1 MVTLKKYH
9 GLGNDYLI
17 YDPNQNRELLQE
29 RQIQLLCRRNTGV
42 GADGI
47 LFGPVLENEKIKV
60 RIFNPDGSEAE
71 RSGNGIRIF
80 SKYLKDAGYV
90 KEKCYELWTKAGPV
104 QVEFLDEDAS
114 RMKVDMGYAAFGA
127 DSIHAVGFEGDMI
140 NESVFFC
147 DNFYNITCVSMG
159 NPNCVVMMEEISKN
173 KALHLGPY
181 VENSKYFPNR
191 INMQLCHVVDREN
204 IQIEIYERGAGYTY
218 ASGTGACAAA
228 SAAHKLGL
236 VGNHVQVHMQ
246 GGDLLVEFAED
257 DRVFMTGP
265 VVYIGSITLAE
276 NFDHPY
282 FATSIQDF
290 WHRWHMSLSSWLRDY
305 VYIPLGGNRKGKLRK
320 YVNILLTFLVSGLWH
335 GMGLTYLVW
344 GFLHGLYQI
353 IGSLLMPVRD
363 RLVSLTKTDR
373 SCFSHRLLKQ
383 LCTFFLVMLAW
394 IFFRADSVTQALQMI
409 RQMAVFNPWVLWNQS
424 VYLLGLDAKNVWIL
438 FFAIAILLLVSIL
451 QTKTDI
457 RVWLA
462 KQGIVFRYAVVYLAL
477 FAVLIFGIYGP
488 GYDAVQFIYGGF

>member
-47 LFGPVLENEKIKV
+47 LSGPVLENEKIKV

-114 RMKVDMGYAAFGA
+114 HMKVDMGYAAFGA
-127 DSIHAVGFEGDMI
+127 DSIHAVGFEGDMT

-236 VGNHVQVHMQ
+236 VGNRVQVHMQ

-276 NFDHPY
+276 NF
-282 FATSIQDF
+282 FA
-290 WHRWHMSLSSWLRDY
+290 
-305 VYIPLGGNRKGKLRK
+305 
-320 YVNILLTFLVSGLWH
+320 
-335 GMGLTYLVW
+335 
-344 GFLHGLYQI
+344 
-353 IGSLLMPVRD
+353 
-363 RLVSLTKTDR
+363 
-373 SCFSHRLLKQ
+373 
-383 LCTFFLVMLAW
+383 
-394 IFFRADSVTQALQMI
+394 
-409 RQMAVFNPWVLWNQS
+409 
-424 VYLLGLDAKNVWIL
+424 
-438 FFAIAILLLVSIL
+438 
-451 QTKTDI
+451 
-457 RVWLA
+457 
-462 KQGIVFRYAVVYLAL
+462 
-477 FAVLIFGIYGP
+477 
-488 GYDAVQFIYGGF
+488 

>member
-47 LFGPVLENEKIKV
+47 LSGPVFENEKIKV

-127 DSIHAVGFEGDMI
+127 DMI

-147 DNFYNITCVSMG
+147 DNFYNITCLSMG

-236 VGNHVQVHMQ
+236 VGNRVQVHMQ

-276 NFDHPY
+276 NF
-282 FATSIQDF
+282 FA
-290 WHRWHMSLSSWLRDY
+290 
-305 VYIPLGGNRKGKLRK
+305 
-320 YVNILLTFLVSGLWH
+320 
-335 GMGLTYLVW
+335 
-344 GFLHGLYQI
+344 
-353 IGSLLMPVRD
+353 
-363 RLVSLTKTDR
+363 
-373 SCFSHRLLKQ
+373 
-383 LCTFFLVMLAW
+383 
-394 IFFRADSVTQALQMI
+394 
-409 RQMAVFNPWVLWNQS
+409 
-424 VYLLGLDAKNVWIL
+424 
-438 FFAIAILLLVSIL
+438 
-451 QTKTDI
+451 
-457 RVWLA
+457 
-462 KQGIVFRYAVVYLAL
+462 
-477 FAVLIFGIYGP
+477 
-488 GYDAVQFIYGGF
+488 

>member
-1 MVTLKKYH
+1 M
-9 GLGNDYLI
+9 
-17 YDPNQNRELLQE
+17 
-29 RQIQLLCRRNTGV
+29 
-42 GADGI
+42 
-47 LFGPVLENEKIKV
+47 
-60 RIFNPDGSEAE
+60 
-71 RSGNGIRIF
+71 
-80 SKYLKDAGYV
+80 KDAGYV

-114 RMKVDMGYAAFGA
+114 HMKVDMGYAAFGA

-236 VGNHVQVHMQ
+236 VGNRVQVHMQ

-276 NFDHPY
+276 NF
-282 FATSIQDF
+282 
-290 WHRWHMSLSSWLRDY
+290 LL
-305 VYIPLGGNRKGKLRK
+305 KLE
-320 YVNILLTFLVSGLWH
+320 NFLVL
-335 GMGLTYLVW
+335 
-344 GFLHGLYQI
+344 
-353 IGSLLMPVRD
+353 
-363 RLVSLTKTDR
+363 
-373 SCFSHRLLKQ
+373 
-383 LCTFFLVMLAW
+383 
-394 IFFRADSVTQALQMI
+394 
-409 RQMAVFNPWVLWNQS
+409 
-424 VYLLGLDAKNVWIL
+424 
-438 FFAIAILLLVSIL
+438 
-451 QTKTDI
+451 
-457 RVWLA
+457 
-462 KQGIVFRYAVVYLAL
+462 
-477 FAVLIFGIYGP
+477 
-488 GYDAVQFIYGGF
+488 

>member
-1 MVTLKKYH
+1 MSSMRDRNPEAVLAGQRGRCTFCSLSHNVIVRTGDGGIVLVTLKKYH

-60 RIFNPDGSEAE
+60 HIFNPDGSEAE

-90 KEKCYELWTKAGPV
+90 KEKCYELWTKAGSV

-140 NESVFFC
+140 NGSVFFC

-236 VGNHVQVHMQ
+236 VGNRVQVHMQ

-276 NFDHPY
+276 NF
-282 FATSIQDF
+282 FA
-290 WHRWHMSLSSWLRDY
+290 
-305 VYIPLGGNRKGKLRK
+305 
-320 YVNILLTFLVSGLWH
+320 
-335 GMGLTYLVW
+335 
-344 GFLHGLYQI
+344 
-353 IGSLLMPVRD
+353 
-363 RLVSLTKTDR
+363 
-373 SCFSHRLLKQ
+373 
-383 LCTFFLVMLAW
+383 
-394 IFFRADSVTQALQMI
+394 
-409 RQMAVFNPWVLWNQS
+409 
-424 VYLLGLDAKNVWIL
+424 
-438 FFAIAILLLVSIL
+438 
-451 QTKTDI
+451 
-457 RVWLA
+457 
-462 KQGIVFRYAVVYLAL
+462 
-477 FAVLIFGIYGP
+477 
-488 GYDAVQFIYGGF
+488 